1 MDRTAVAP
9 VRSLAASIDGYRT
22 DVTLQPEVN
31 VGLSA
36 SITHVVTDAD
46 TASAFRSG
54 DVPVLATPRALAL
67 GEQATV
73 AALAGNMLD
82 GHTSV
87 GMRVS
92 LDHLKASPVGA
103 VITAAAVIERVEG
116 RRITFGVELTD
127 HDGDIVAHGKV
138 VRVFVKRDDF
148 LARLPDVPTVSGRAE
163 LR

>member
-1 MDRTAVAP
+1 MTK
-9 VRSLAASIDGYRT
+9 RSLAASIDSYRT
-22 DVTLQPEVN
+22 HVTLQPQVDA
-31 VGLSA
+31 GLSA
-36 SITHVVTDAD
+36 SITHVVTEAD
-46 TASAFRSG
+46 TATAFGSG
-54 DVPVLATPRALAL
+54 DVPVLATPKVLAL

-103 VITAAAVIERVEG
+103 VITAVATVERVEG

-127 HDGDIVAHGKV
+127 HDDDVVAHGKV

-148 LARLPDVPTVSGRAE
+148 LARLPEVPTVSG
-163 LR
+163 

>member
-1 MDRTAVAP
+1 M
-9 VRSLAASIDGYRT
+9 RSLPASIAGYRT
-22 DVTLQPEVN
+22 YVTLQPEAN

-36 SITHVVTDAD
+36 SISHIVTEAD
-46 TASAFRSG
+46 TASAFESG

-73 AALAGNMLD
+73 AALAGKMLD

-87 GMRVS
+87 GMRVN

-103 VITAAAVIERVEG
+103 IVTATAVVERVEG
-116 RRITFGVELTD
+116 RRITFGVELTN
-127 HDGDIVAHGKV
+127 HDGEIVAHGKV
-138 VRVFVKRDDF
+138 VRVFVRRDDF
-148 LARLPDVPTVSGRAE
+148 LARLPEVPTVSGGAE